1 MGRPLYEAVP
11 DDVELTKLTLGQR
24 DALARYKRHENI
36 NTFLGN
42 QNTPLLIGATALVAA
57 TPILFNAFR
66 NAAEDQGIIT
76 DEQTWIK
83 IYKAS
88 LLGPAGISQ
97 LLAEEVVKKT
107 GTIGGVDVGAPAKTL
122 SQLLESLFR
131 NEDK

>member
-11 DDVELTKLTLGQR
+11 DDVELTKLTVGQR

-57 TPILFNAFR
+57 TPILFNLFR
-66 NAAEDQGIIT
+66 KAAEDSGIIT

-88 LLGPAGISQ
+88 VLGPVGISQ
-97 LLAEEVVKKT
+97 LLAKEVVKKT

-122 SQLLESLFR
+122 SQLLESLF
-131 NEDK
+131 K

>member
-24 DALARYKRHENI
+24 DALSRHRRHENV

-57 TPILFNAFR
+57 TPILFNLFR
-66 NAAEDQGIIT
+66 KAAEDQGIIT

-97 LLAEEVVKKT
+97 LLAKEVVKKA

-122 SQLLESLFR
+122 SQLLESLF
-131 NEDK
+131 K

>member
-97 LLAEEVVKKT
+97 LLAKEVVKKT